1 MKHSFPS
8 SAKIPPELL
17 HILAGL
23 VKSFDSI
30 HSLLVTATAAKIE
43 VKSRQADMPSVV
55 TVVAGAMR
63 GTVPVMAGTMPRVIS
78 VAAPASVGGSVS
90 RVAVSRVVV
99 AGVASI
105 VAGAMTASM
114 TGTAGM
120 MAVSRLYCGGSE
132 DGEAGSDRQQSDDLS
147 HNALVL
153 GLSHYR
159 QRAACKSDG
168 LPSRLF
174 I

>member
-1 MKHSFPS
+1 MKHPFSS

-23 VKSFDSI
+23 VNYFDSI
-30 HSLLVTATAAKIE
+30 HSPLVTATTAKIE
-43 VKSRQADMPSVV
+43 VKSRQADMASVIA
-55 TVVAGAMR
+55 VVAGAMR
-63 GTVPVMAGTMPRVIS
+63 GVVPAVTGTMTRIIAVT
-78 VAAPASVGGSVS
+78 AATPVVRS
-90 RVAVSRVVV
+90 VSRVVV
-99 AGVASI
+99 AGLASI
-105 VAGAMTASM
+105 VAGAMTM

-120 MAVSRLYCGGSE
+120 MAVSCLHCGGSE
-132 DGEAGSDRQQSDDLS
+132 DGEAGSDRQQSDELS

-153 GLSHYR
+153 VLSRYR

>member
-1 MKHSFPS
+1 MLMKHPFTS
-8 SAKIPPELL
+8 STKIPPELL

-23 VKSFDSI
+23 VKSFDYI
-30 HSLLVTATAAKIE
+30 HSSLVTATAAKIE
-43 VKSRQADMPSVV
+43 VKSRQADMASVIA
-55 TVVAGAMR
+55 VVAGAMR
-63 GTVPVMAGTMPRVIS
+63 GVVPAVTGTMTRV
-78 VAAPASVGGSVS
+78 VAVTAATPVVRSVS
-90 RVAVSRVVV
+90 RFVV

-105 VAGAMTASM
+105 VAGTMTATM

-120 MAVSRLYCGGSE
+120 MAVSCLHCGGSE

-153 GLSHYR
+153 GLSRYR

>member
-1 MKHSFPS
+1 MKHPFSPS
-8 SAKIPPELL
+8 GKIPPELL

-23 VKSFDSI
+23 VKSSDSI
-30 HSLLVTATAAKIE
+30 HSPLVTATAAKIE
-43 VKSRQADMPSVV
+43 VKSRQADMAPVIA
-55 TVVAGAMR
+55 VVAGAMR
-63 GTVPVMAGTMPRVIS
+63 GAVPAVTGTMTRVIA
-78 VAAPASVGGSVS
+78 VTATTPVVGSVS
-90 RVAVSRVVV
+90 RVVM

-105 VAGAMTASM
+105 VVGAMTASM

-120 MAVSRLYCGGSE
+120 MAVSRLHCGRSE

-153 GLSHYR
+153 DLSRYR